1 MHKKLLLAL
10 ALALAAFPAKA
21 DGVLDKLISSTDKA
35 RLAAFKITEVEALA
49 EAKSGGSAA
58 DLNVLNKALSGNLLP
73 IDGAFD
79 ATGKWRCRII
89 KVGGTLPLTVYGNFK
104 CQITDDGSGWYL
116 EKISGSQRVT
126 GRFYTNSSTEMTFLG
141 AGHVNNDPPRKYG
154 EVAEQDQVALATRR
168 GKNKLVLEF
177 PAPKFESKLDILVL
191 ERQ

>member
-10 ALALAAFPAKA
+10 ALALTALPAHA
-21 DGVLDKLISSTDKA
+21 DGVLDKLISATDKA
-35 RLAAFKITEVEALA
+35 RLAAFKTTEVEALA
-49 EAKSGGSAA
+49 EAKSGGSVA
-58 DLNVLNKALSGNLLP
+58 DLNVLNKALSGNPLP

-104 CQITDDGSGWYL
+104 CKITDDGSGWYL
-116 EKISGSQRVT
+116 EKTSGSQRVT

-154 EVAEQDQVALATRR
+154 EDPEQDQVALATRR